1 MNRSILI
8 VICDFLLVSLLA
20 FSTVDINKVADEGTP
35 RTVKIDL
42 ATNQVDSGKDLAAV
56 MRLAL
61 DEEKRSRDQLLGE
74 LSRTREEASR
84 QQTVL
89 GEREKQMQTFQQEL
103 LTRDQQ
109 AQRLQQELQT
119 REQQAQQFQQ
129 RQTALEQQY
138 TLAQTNIQTLSQQL
152 QSSSSEALLA
162 KEKIAAMQAEMA
174 SLQKSNQLAAAEKQ
188 TLANQLQVAEV
199 ERRNAAEKAT
209 AMQEQVKIER
219 EEKARLTQ
227 QATQLAEGVK
237 VLANKS
243 GELAQEV
250 RENRPLAPNAIFSE
264 YATNRVTAR
273 FSAVRPGL
281 LGDANKRRD
290 TDTLLVTNGTNTFA
304 LCHIQDTPL
313 TLFNPGTE
321 WDALTGTLNH
331 NAASQPIRSLCFYLR
346 DPRLVFIPLT
356 QAEVR
361 QLNSKVYRISTEP
374 YKFQDAV
381 LIGAREGYYGEC
393 RFQLDLSTPDYV
405 KLDNNF
411 IKGLFGK
418 FNPSR
423 GDLVLSKTGELLGV
437 MANSSYCLM
446 IRDFSP
452 AASFTLSTD
461 LRGQHTALILSQLYS
476 IVVGLGPKLQ

>member
-74 LSRTREEASR
+74 LTRTREEAAR
-84 QQTVL
+84 QQTTL

-103 LTRDQQ
+103 QTRDQQ

-119 REQQAQQFQQ
+119 REQQAQQLQQ
-129 RQTALEQQY
+129 KQTTLEQQY

-162 KEKIAAMQAEMA
+162 KEKLAAMQSELA
-174 SLQKSNQLAAAEKQ
+174 SLQKSNQLAAAEKLS
-188 TLANQLQVAEV
+188 LANQLQVAEV
-199 ERRNAAEKAT
+199 ERRNAADKAT

-237 VLANKS
+237 VLASKS

-250 RENRPLAPNAIFSE
+250 RENRPLAPNTIFSE

-290 TDTLLVTNGTNTFA
+290 TDTLLVSNGTNTFA

-331 NAASQPIRSLCFYLR
+331 NTASQPIRSLCFYLR
-346 DPRLVFIPLT
+346 DPRLVFMPLT

-361 QLNSKVYRISTEP
+361 QLNSKVYRISTDP

-411 IKGLFGK
+411 LKGLFGK

-452 AASFTLSTD
+452 AASFTLGTD
-461 LRGQHTALILSQLYS
+461 LRSQHTGLILSQLYS